1 MKNDVLERVSPLLPV
16 DFFSLGF
23 SIPYVKKPFAKLGL
37 LPDTSELL
45 GEESFAKMLMGW
57 CEEGIY
63 IELRVAQEFHE
74 SAYPNF
80 ALGDSLELFF
90 DTRDVK
96 SAGFATRFC
105 HHFVLLPQAV
115 QGIEAQEV
123 THFRSEDTHPLS
135 DSQLIEIQTDFG
147 KSHYQLRTFFPAETL
162 HGFDPNMCDRLG
174 FTYKVNRF
182 QGDSMHFSVSSQSIK
197 IAQQPSLWASLQL
210 ETKR

>member
-1 MKNDVLERVSPLLPV
+1 MKNDVLERVSPLLPI
-16 DFFSLGF
+16 DFFILGF
-23 SIPYVKKPFAKLGL
+23 SIPFVKEPFSKLTE

-45 GEESFAKMLMGW
+45 GEESFAKVLMGW
-57 CEEGIY
+57 CEEGVY
-63 IELRVAQEFHE
+63 VELRVAQEFQE
-74 SAYPNF
+74 SAYPQYG
-80 ALGDSLELFF
+80 LGDSLELFF

-105 HHFVLLPQAV
+105 HHFVILPHAV

-123 THFRSEDTHPLS
+123 THFRSEDAHPLC
-135 DSQLIEIQTDFG
+135 DSTLINVESEFG
-147 KSHYQLRTFFPAETL
+147 RSHYQVRTFFPEEVL

-182 QGDSMHFSVSSQSIK
+182 KGDPMHFSVSSQNIK

-210 ETKR
+210 ERKG